1 MEYNYEID
9 KQKALNLARENVIY
23 AYSFR
28 KKTANKV
35 FSILTILVL
44 IGLILSIVPKL
55 NILYLLINCVLIL
68 FLVSMILKGEEL
80 QIYALKRQ
88 TEKLYRNKNI
98 IKYGVVIDENQIAY
112 IGKDNSKKSFLLNS
126 IKHITY
132 RSDLNGIFF
141 SNSKSARFVFF
152 VDLSVIDT
160 KAKER
165 IFNILLEN
173 LIDKNAQQELKK
185 SLL

>member
-1 MEYNYEID
+1 
-9 KQKALNLARENVIY
+9 
-23 AYSFR
+23 
-28 KKTANKV
+28 
-35 FSILTILVL
+35 
-44 IGLILSIVPKL
+44 
-55 NILYLLINCVLIL
+55 
-68 FLVSMILKGEEL
+68 MILKGEEL

-98 IKYGVVIDENQIAY
+98 IKYGVVIDEDQIAY
-112 IGKDNSKKSFLLNS
+112 IGKDNSKKSSLLNS

-141 SNSKSARFVFF
+141 SNSKSVRFVFF

-165 IFNILLEN
+165 ILNILLEN